1 MYSANLFE
9 ISKVQMAERQQQSMA
24 AYRVRAM
31 VGEQPKGNGLRRLIA
46 AVRASYA
53 ENVRW
58 ARATPPPMS
67 AAADTCTQQILV

>member
-1 MYSANLFE
+1 MYDANLIE
-9 ISKVQMAERQQQSMA
+9 IAHLRVAERRQKSLA

-31 VGEQPKGNGLRRLIA
+31 MGEQSKENGLRRLIA
-46 AVRASYA
+46 VVRASYA
-53 ENVRW
+53 ESVRW